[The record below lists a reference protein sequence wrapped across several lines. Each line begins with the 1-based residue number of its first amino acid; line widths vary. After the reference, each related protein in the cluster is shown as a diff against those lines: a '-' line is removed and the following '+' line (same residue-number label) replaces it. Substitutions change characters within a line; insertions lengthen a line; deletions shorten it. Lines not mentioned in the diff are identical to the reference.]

1 MIPAY
6 GAWGWEG
13 ILFLKQSQIKM
24 LQCSTTNDKS
34 LCVSV
39 CECACE
45 SVVKVCER
53 VCVCVCVGQSEV
65 VDKECVWWG
74 RRRPAGDLTKGIFSK
89 DHSASQLPR
98 PARAVFMC

>member
-1 MIPAY
+1 MPRRMIPAY

-53 VCVCVCVGQSEV
+53 VCVCVCVYENV
-65 VDKECVWWG
+65 CECVC
-74 RRRPAGDLTKGIFSK
+74 
-89 DHSASQLPR
+89 
-98 PARAVFMC
+98 V